1 MDVGAPERAAAAK
14 APGALEPRR
23 VVLVAGGIVVLLVS
37 TYLMLVWLGAQR
49 LRVDARFLGAGVG
62 ELIRWGVWL
71 GLVVVMVAGVA
82 AGHVLEHARRA
93 RDAVDLRA
101 AWSSAWASLPVVVA
115 LYASPLLFCVVYL
128 LMGDPPRT
136 VADFVLAF
144 LLGFWWQAV
153 LAALARPDTSAAPA
167 PSPEGPLPPEE
178 DRAEPEPEP
187 EPSDE
192 RPWPPPGADPEQL
205 PSWLRR

>member
-1 MDVGAPERAAAAK
+1 MDVGAPERAVAAQ

-23 VVLVAGGIVVLLVS
+23 VALAAGGIVVLLAS

-71 GLVVVMVAGVA
+71 GLAVVMVAGVA
-82 AGHVLEHARRA
+82 AGHLLEHARRA

-101 AWSSAWASLPVVVA
+101 AWSSAWGSLPVLVA

-153 LAALARPDTSAAPA
+153 LAALARPETRAAPA
-167 PSPEGPLPPEE
+167 PSPEGPQPPEE
-178 DRAEPEPEP
+178 GAAEPEPD
-187 EPSDE
+187 SADE
-192 RPWPPPGADPEQL
+192 RPRPPPSVDPEQL